1 MRLAASRRER
11 HDDRL
16 ETVSWVRAPRGALAA
31 AIFDLDG
38 LLLDTEPLYLRA
50 TTDVLALHGRQLEM
64 AVLRRHIGIPSI
76 ETMRRLAE
84 HYDIEASV
92 ETLNAERHAL
102 LETLLPGAS
111 PRPGAV
117 ELTRALNA
125 GGVPIAVGTSSTRDT
140 LALKV
145 ANHADWIGCFDAVVT
160 SDDVARGKPH
170 PDIFLEAAARL
181 GVPPAA
187 CVVFEDAHSGVEAAQ
202 AAGMAVVMVPTE
214 GVDSTGIEPDM
225 LLSSLTEFEPSAW
238 GLL

>member
-1 MRLAASRRER
+1 MP
-11 HDDRL
+11 HL
-16 ETVSWVRAPRGALAA
+16 EHVTA

-38 LLLDTEPLYLRA
+38 LLLDTEPFYLQA
-50 TTDVLALHGRQLEM
+50 TTEVLARHGRKLDPL
-64 AVLRRHIGIPSI
+64 VLRRHIGIPSV

-84 HYDIEASV
+84 HYDLDVPGDA
-92 ETLNAERHAL
+92 LNEERHAL
-102 LETLLPGAS
+102 LDRLLPGAP

-117 ELTRALNA
+117 ELTSALRA

-145 ANHADWIGCFDAVVT
+145 VHHADWIASFDAVVT

-181 GVPPAA
+181 GAAPEA
-187 CVVFEDAHSGVEAAQ
+187 CVVFEDARSGVEAAQ

-214 GVDSTGIEPDM
+214 GVDTTGLEPDE
-225 LLSSLTEFEPSAW
+225 LLGSLAEFDPAHW